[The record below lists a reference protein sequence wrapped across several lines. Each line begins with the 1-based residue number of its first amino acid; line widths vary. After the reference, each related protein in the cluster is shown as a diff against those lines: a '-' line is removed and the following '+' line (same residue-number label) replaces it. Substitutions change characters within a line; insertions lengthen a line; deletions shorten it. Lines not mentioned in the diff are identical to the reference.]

1 MTPPERR
8 QARRANFFFESACG
22 EEDAAT
28 VLKFLINIRTDAKR
42 QCRSKKVKAIRAV
55 ARGCICC
62 FSLACA
68 ARIFLYAGRRAEKSR
83 IASSRRLMFP

>member
-22 EEDAAT
+22 EGVAAT
-28 VLKFLINIRTDAKR
+28 ILKFLINIRTDANR
-42 QCRSKKVKAIRAV
+42 QCRSSKVKAIRAV
-55 ARGCICC
+55 ARFLYLC

-68 ARIFLYAGRRAEKSR
+68 ARIFLYAGRRAEN
-83 IASSRRLMFP
+83 RRLPVRAV

>member
-8 QARRANFFFESACG
+8 QARKANFFFEGACG

-55 ARGCICC
+55 ARLLYLC

-68 ARIFLYAGRRAEKSR
+68 ARIFLYAGRRAEN
-83 IASSRRLMFP
+83 RRLPVRTV